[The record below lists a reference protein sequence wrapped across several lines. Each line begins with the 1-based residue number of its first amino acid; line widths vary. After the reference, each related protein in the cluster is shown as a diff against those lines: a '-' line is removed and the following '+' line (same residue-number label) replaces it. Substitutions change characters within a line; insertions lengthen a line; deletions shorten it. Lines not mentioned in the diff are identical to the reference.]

1 MLYPSRSPGS
11 IVKSCRLLAT
21 RVATLLLIVLLS
33 SSPLPAYSVLTH
45 EEIVDLLWSDDIRPL
60 LLKRFPGLSEDQIKE
75 AHAYAYG
82 GAVIQDLGYYPFG
95 SNEFS
100 SLVHYV
106 RSGDFVR
113 ELLLESEDV
122 NQYAFALGA
131 LSHYAADIAG
141 HPAVNQAVAIEYPK
155 LRAKFGKSV
164 RYAQDKTAHLKTEFG
179 FDTLQVA
186 KNRYASQQ
194 YHDFI
199 GFQVSKPLLERVF
212 PLVYGVELKDV
223 LTHED
228 LAVGS
233 YRFSVGRLIPRMT
246 QVALQTHK
254 KELMR
259 ETPNF
264 AKREF
269 LYRLS
274 RSDYEKAW
282 GKDYVKPGIGT
293 RILSTLLRYM
303 PRIGPFKGLGFNN
316 PTPQTEDL
324 YIKSIN
330 ATVDQY
336 RAFLAEVR
344 TNSLTLAN
352 YDFDTG
358 EPTKAAEYSLTD
370 ETYAKLLAQLSDR
383 KFDKTSPELRAN
395 ILEFYSDLSVPIETK
410 KDDVRWQSVLKSL
423 DQLKAATPSAIV
435 ADDLAP
441 RPALVPTTEVAR
453 TMPTVIVIGFVGGF
467 ISHDNLVHSEVQ
479 LASRLRKD
487 YPLGVNIETFENYH
501 GAKARKKV
509 LDLLDTNHDGI
520 LTPEEKRNAHIIIYG
535 HSWGGSEAITLA
547 RELEKDRI
555 PVQLTI
561 QVDSISKIHRNDALI
576 PANVVQAANFYQPN
590 GLLHGQS
597 EIRAADPTHTSIL
610 GNFRFDYKASAYH
623 CGEYPWYDRV
633 FAKPHTQIECDP
645 SVWKQAES
653 LIRSDLPSAGSQMQ
667 Q

>member
-1 MLYPSRSPGS
+1 MLYPSRSTGS

-33 SSPLPAYSVLTH
+33 SSALPAYSVLTH
-45 EEIVDLLWSDDIRPL
+45 EEIVDLLWKDDIRPL
-60 LLKRFPGLSEDQIKE
+60 LLKRFPDLSEDQIKD

-95 SNEFS
+95 STEFS

-122 NQYAFALGA
+122 NEYAFALGA

-141 HPAVNQAVAIEYPK
+141 HPAVNQAVALEYPK

-199 GFQVSKPLLERVF
+199 GFQVSKSLLERVF
-212 PLVYGVELKDV
+212 PVVYGVELKDV
-223 LTHED
+223 LAHED

-233 YRFSVGRLIPRMT
+233 YRFSVGRLIPQMT

-254 KELMR
+254 KNLMR

-264 AKREF
+264 AKRKF

-274 RSDYEKAW
+274 RSEYEKEW
-282 GKDYVKPGIGT
+282 GKDYMKPGIGT

-352 YDFDTG
+352 CDFDTG

-383 KFDKTSPELRAN
+383 KFDRTSPELRAN
-395 ILEFYSDLSVPIETK
+395 ILEFYSDLSAPIETK

-423 DQLKAATPSAIV
+423 DQLKAATPGAIV
-435 ADDLAP
+435 ADNVAP

-453 TMPTVIVIGFVGGF
+453 TMPTVIVIGFVGGL

-479 LASRLRKD
+479 LAARLRKD
-487 YPLGVNIETFENYH
+487 YPLGVDIETFESYH
-501 GAKARKKV
+501 RAKARKKI

-520 LTPEEKRNAHIIIYG
+520 LTPDEKRNARIIIYG

-547 RELEKDRI
+547 RELEREGI

-561 QVDSISKIHRNDALI
+561 QVDSVSKIHQNDALI

-590 GLLHGQS
+590 GFLHGQS

-623 CGEYPWYDRV
+623 CGEYPWYDRL

-645 SVWKQAES
+645 KVWKQAES
-653 LIRSDLPSAGSQMQ
+653 LIRSDLPGPGSETQ